1 MIVFTD
7 CRMNA
12 FAVQALRNFGHT
24 VLPCP
29 PHPGLDAPVA
39 SHPDLLLFPADD
51 AILTHADYACTL
63 RALCPALPVVS
74 IPERIEAKYPRDVL
88 LDAALVGKHLVCRPD
103 ATSCAVLENARKK
116 GAALLPVRQGYA
128 KCNLCTVSENAV
140 ITEDASIAKALSA
153 VGAEVLHVTPGH
165 ITLPGYPYGFIGG
178 ASGNDGHHVFF
189 CGDLSEHPEGDRIA
203 AFCRRH
209 GKQPV
214 SLCAG
219 KLCDVGSL
227 LFWESAAEE

>member
-7 CRMNA
+7 CRMDA
-12 FAVQALRNFGHT
+12 GAVQKLREFGHT
-24 VLPCP
+24 VIPCP
-29 PHPGLDAPVA
+29 PLKALDAPVA
-39 SHPDLLLFPADD
+39 SHPDLLLFFTENGV
-51 AILTHADYACTL
+51 LTHKDYACTL
-63 RALCPALPVVS
+63 HALCPTLPVIS
-74 IPERIEAKYPRDVL
+74 IPEQVEEKYPHDVL

-103 ATSCAVLENARKK
+103 ATSSSVLEYARKK

-128 KCNLCTVSENAV
+128 KCNLCMVSENAV

-153 VGAEVLHVTPGH
+153 VGTEVLRITPGYVA
-165 ITLPGYPYGFIGG
+165 LSGYPYGFIGG
-178 ASGNDGHHVFF
+178 ASGNDGCHVFF
-189 CGDLSEHPEGDRIA
+189 CGDLSVHPEGESMA

-214 SLCAG
+214 SLCSG

-227 LFWESAAEE
+227 LFWESATEE